1 MNVLIYSIY
10 KPTGWTSF
18 DVVKKIRGIT
28 KEKKVGHGGT
38 LDPFAEGL
46 LIIATGKDT
55 KQLANISGAS
65 KSYRAILKLGKT
77 TDTLD
82 TEGQIIDTKP
92 VPELNE
98 KIIINVLNKF
108 VGKYE
113 QIPPMFSAKRVNGVR
128 LYKLAR
134 KNKTVE
140 RKPIIVNINNISL
153 NSLNGDSV
161 DFSVTCSKGTYIRVL
176 GQDIA
181 NKLGTVGYLIR
192 LIREKVGKF
201 QINDSSTIEK
211 FESVWMSTVH

>member
-18 DVVKKIRGIT
+18 DVVKKIRSIT
-28 KEKKVGHGGT
+28 NEKKVGHGGT

-65 KSYRAILKLGKT
+65 KSYRAVLKLGKT

-108 VGKYE
+108 VGEYE

-134 KNKTVE
+134 ENITVE

-201 QINDSSTIEK
+201 QINDSTSIEK

>member
-65 KSYRAILKLGKT
+65 KSYRAVLKLGKT

-108 VGKYE
+108 VGEYE

>member
-18 DVVKKIRGIT
+18 DVVKKIRSIT
-28 KEKKVGHGGT
+28 NEKKVGHGGT

-65 KSYRAILKLGKT
+65 KSYRAVLKLGKT

-108 VGKYE
+108 VGEYE

-134 KNKTVE
+134 ENKTVE

>member
-1 MNVLIYSIY
+1 LNVLIYSIY

-65 KSYRAILKLGKT
+65 KSYRAVLKLGKT

-108 VGKYE
+108 VGEYE

-134 KNKTVE
+134 ENKTVE

>member
-1 MNVLIYSIY
+1 LNVLIYSIY

-18 DVVKKIRGIT
+18 DVVKKIRVIT

-65 KSYRAILKLGKT
+65 KSYRAVLKLGKT

-108 VGKYE
+108 VGEYE

-134 KNKTVE
+134 ENITVE

-153 NSLNGDSV
+153 NSLKGDSV

>member
-65 KSYRAILKLGKT
+65 KSYRAVLKLGKT

-108 VGKYE
+108 VGEYE

-134 KNKTVE
+134 ENKTVK

-161 DFSVTCSKGTYIRVL
+161 VFSVTCSKGTYIRVL

>member
-1 MNVLIYSIY
+1 MNVLIYNIY

-18 DVVKKIRGIT
+18 DVVNKIRGIT

-55 KQLANISGAS
+55 KQLTNISGAS
-65 KSYRAILKLGKT
+65 KSYRAVLKLGKT

-108 VGKYE
+108 VGEYE

-134 KNKTVE
+134 ENITVE

>member
-1 MNVLIYSIY
+1 MIYSIY

-65 KSYRAILKLGKT
+65 KSYRAVLKLGKT

-108 VGKYE
+108 VGEYE

-134 KNKTVE
+134 ENKTVE

>member
-1 MNVLIYSIY
+1 MNVLIYNIY

-18 DVVKKIRGIT
+18 DVVNKIRGIT

-55 KQLANISGAS
+55 KQLTNISGAS
-65 KSYRAILKLGKT
+65 KSYRAVLKLGKT

-108 VGKYE
+108 VGEYE
-113 QIPPMFSAKRVNGVR
+113 QIPPMFSAKHVNGVR

-134 KNKTVE
+134 ENKTVK